1 MTVFILGLI
10 CYVYMLSTC
19 ICIPLSLSLPSYL
32 SLPSSYSL
40 LPSLP
45 LSLPLLSPSPS
56 LSLSLSQVK
65 KGLEKLYK
73 RCDKDLSEESG
84 RLRVVWGA
92 MQEAFINQYDHFT
105 KLIQKCYPGSN
116 VQLEFKMDDIIEYFR
131 SISDD

>member
-19 ICIPLSLSLPSYL
+19 LSRVTSLPSF
-32 SLPSSYSL
+32 SSSSYSL
-40 LPSLP
+40 LPSLSP
-45 LSLPLLSPSPS
+45 SSLSPS
-56 LSLSLSQVK
+56 LSLPLSVSLSQVK

-116 VQLEFKMDDIIEYFR
+116 IQLEFKMDDIIEYFH

>member
-19 ICIPLSLSLPSYL
+19 ICIPLSLSLLIESPL
-32 SLPSSYSL
+32 FLPSSSL
-40 LPSLP
+40 LLFP
-45 LSLPLLSPSPS
+45 PS
-56 LSLSLSQVK
+56 LSLSLSLFSPSPSLSQVK

-116 VQLEFKMDDIIEYFR
+116 IQLEFKLDDVIEYFH